1 MANARIAYQDDK
13 TGIITSVRAIY
24 RGRYGFSDVD
34 GNGIVNRD
42 DEYVKGYVL
51 FNASVSKMFLN
62 NRLRLQVT
70 GENIGNYKNPGAIS
84 NLAGR
89 LVYAGV
95 TYNFNK
101 Q

>member
-1 MANARIAYQDDK
+1 MANARLAYQDDK
-13 TGIITSVRAIY
+13 TGIIASLRAIY

-42 DEYVKGYVL
+42 NEYVKGYML
-51 FNASVSKMFLN
+51 FNASVSKLLYHN
-62 NRLRLQVT
+62 QLRLQVT
-70 GENIGNYKNPGAIS
+70 AENLGDYKAPGTIS
-84 NLAGR
+84 NLPGR
-89 LVYAGV
+89 LLYAGV